1 MTGNHKY
8 MTGIY
13 QKAEGFNK
21 LRDCPTNYSEYLDFI
36 RFVNIPEIP
45 LHSFVR

>member
-21 LRDCPTNYSEYLDFI
+21 TERLSNQLFGIS
-36 RFVNIPEIP
+36 
-45 LHSFVR
+45 